1 MGGWLLDAIPEV
13 AITLFGIE
21 IRWYA
26 LCILTGALLAMFVS
40 QRIIRSYGYGKE
52 IIGDMFLYAFIGG
65 LVGARLWYIIA
76 NIHEFI
82 NAGNIFDIIGSMLA
96 VWNGGLAVQGGVI
109 LGAICGFWFLY
120 KNYPDKKKFPKGLI
134 ADAIIPN
141 ILIAQVLGRWGNF
154 FNQEVYGSV
163 VTSKAWQWFP
173 FAVYLD
179 NGTWHYALFF
189 YEFVLNVA
197 IFIGLYFMLKRT
209 KTAGYVSGTYLVCYG
224 TIRFILEPLRETT
237 YNLMIGGLKLS
248 SIISL
253 LSIIIGITIIVLI
266 YTKSKRGQQIDKR

>member
-1 MGGWLLDAIPEV
+1 MKGLIDGFTI
-13 AITLFGIE
+13 FGKDIKFYG
-21 IRWYA
+21 IIMA
-26 LCILTGALLAMFVS
+26 LAMLIGVILACKNAKERGIKS
-40 QRIIRSYGYGKE
+40 DSIYTLALYVLPLSII
-52 IIGDMFLYAFIGG
+52 
-65 LVGARLWYIIA
+65 GARLVYVLGA
-76 NIHEFI
+76 LDEFSSFWE
-82 NAGNIFDIIGSMLA
+82 IFAVWQGGLSIYGGIIGGA
-96 VWNGGLAVQGGVI
+96 GGVFLFSVVHKVNFFNLTDVAVISLI
-109 LGAICGFWFLY
+109 LGQAI
-120 KNYPDKKKFPKGLI
+120 
-134 ADAIIPN
+134 
-141 ILIAQVLGRWGNF
+141 GRWGNF

-209 KTAGYVSGTYLVCYG
+209 KTAGYVSGAYLVCYG